1 LSWSVTTALAA
12 VRRGEI
18 VIVTDNESR
27 ENEGDLILSAEAAT
41 PEKIA
46 FFLRHTSGVICVSL
60 TGARLDALQLPLMVE
75 HNQEAQRTAFTVS
88 VDHATGVTS
97 GISAADRALTIRAL
111 ANPAST
117 AADFSRPGHVFP
129 LRTQPGGVL
138 ARAGHTEAAA
148 DLSRLA
154 GLQTAG
160 VLCEVVTPDRTG
172 MARRPEL
179 EDLQRVYGLPLIT
192 IGELIRYR
200 VREERLI
207 SKTAAA
213 RVPTRHGTFNC
224 HAWRSLIDGI
234 EHLAFTYGDVEGPH
248 PTLVRVHSECLTGDV
263 FGSERCDCGAQLD
276 DALAAISREGRGAV
290 VYLRGHE
297 GRGIGLSQKLAAYNL
312 QDRGHDTVDANLQL
326 GLPVDARE
334 YGISA
339 QILADLGIERLRLL
353 TNNPAKCRALSELG
367 VEIVDRV
374 PLPPRATDENIAY
387 LNTKRVRMGHLMD
400 PEASTRA

>member
-1 LSWSVTTALAA
+1 M
-12 VRRGEI
+12 
-18 VIVTDNESR
+18 IVTDNESR
-27 ENEGDLILSAEAAT
+27 ENEGDLIISAEAAT

-60 TGARLDALQLPLMVE
+60 TGARLDALHLPLMVE
-75 HNQEAQRTAFTVS
+75 DNQEAQRTAFTVS

-192 IGELIRYR
+192 IEELIRYR

-234 EHLAFTYGDVEGPH
+234 EHLAFTYGDVEGPD

-326 GLPVDARE
+326 GLPVDARG

-339 QILADLGIERLRLL
+339 QILSDLGIERLRLL

-367 VEIVDRV
+367 MEIVDRV

-400 PEASTRA
+400 PEACTRA